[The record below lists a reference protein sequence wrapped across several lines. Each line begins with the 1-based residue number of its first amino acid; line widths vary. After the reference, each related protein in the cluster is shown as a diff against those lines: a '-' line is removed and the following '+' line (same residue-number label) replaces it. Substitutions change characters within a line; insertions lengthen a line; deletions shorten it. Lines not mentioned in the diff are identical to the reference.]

1 MKVRKTPMLLAVSLL
16 VGIASGQTSIDPA
29 FRISSKTR
37 MVLVDLLVTGP
48 DGKLVTDLRTS
59 EVEILDEGK
68 KQEPLFLRLENAFG
82 GSIPE
87 RIQPTEAQRSSSVEG
102 AIVSGDPIRFSAP
115 TEKVTL
121 VFVLDLA
128 TISPDA
134 MVRVKSEIG
143 EFLSSPLP
151 PGSRFMLAVVD
162 NTLEI
167 RESFTDRIDSFRRA
181 VDSINAKAGGDPE
194 AFSVTRFIE
203 DVETIFEQHE
213 NTNTFSQAA
222 DESTQ
227 TARTFLVTLDRRIES
242 IADTL
247 TALSSYLGSLPGRK
261 HVVFFS
267 AGYPITAPSMLRG
280 VIEAR
285 YSAAMGTW
293 TQSASFIRPDF
304 SATLSS
310 DLSERWNRRMQTVI
324 DQANRA
330 LVSIYAIDTQG
341 MVAAGGSGEAQRRVP
356 ARLVRQ
362 NFYSQFAPA
371 SLNASQENLSIISEG
386 TGGICVKNSNDLQ
399 RGIQFACQDAMQYY
413 LMGYSPSDESKTGK
427 YHEIKIIVRRPNV
440 AVRFRQGYLALDDS
454 QVANRDIM
462 NAFKFPGLFRDYSPT
477 IETEKAGVKT
487 RFTILVPTKDLVF
500 RCDGDQCE
508 CPVDFFGALFDAGG
522 QFVGGQL
529 LFQKGLK
536 LQFHQS
542 ELSGFLSNETI
553 SKSFEA
559 AIPPGA
565 YRLTVVVRQG
575 AFQRLATSTVRLESR

>member
-1 MKVRKTPMLLAVSLL
+1 MDFKKTVKWTIVGMLIGFVS
-16 VGIASGQTSIDPA
+16 AQTSMDPA

-48 DGKLVTDLRTS
+48 DGKLVTDLRS
-59 EVEILDEGK
+59 EELEIFEEGK
-68 KQEPLFLRLENAFG
+68 RQVPLFLRLESAFSG
-82 GSIPE
+82 PVAEPAPPMGSPA
-87 RIQPTEAQRSSSVEG
+87 RIVPEG
-102 AIVSGDPIRFSAP
+102 AIVSGDPIRHSAP
-115 TEKVTL
+115 TDKVAL

-162 NTLEI
+162 NSLEI
-167 RESFTDRIDSFRRA
+167 RQPFTDRMETFRQA
-181 VDSINAKAGGDPE
+181 VESINAKAGGDPE
-194 AFSVTRFIE
+194 VFSVTRFIE

-213 NTNTFSQAA
+213 NTNTYQEAA

-310 DLSERWNRRMQTVI
+310 DQSERWNRRMQTVI
-324 DQANRA
+324 DNANRA

-341 MVAAGGSGEAQRRVP
+341 MVAAGGSGEAQRRIP

-362 NFYSQFAPA
+362 NFYSQFVPA
-371 SLNASQENLSIISEG
+371 SLNASQENLSGLSEG
-386 TGGICVKNSNDLQ
+386 TGGICVKNNNDLQ
-399 RGIQFACQDAMQYY
+399 RGIQFACKDALQYY
-413 LMGYSPSDESKTGK
+413 LVGYSPSNESKPGK
-427 YHEIKIIVRRPNV
+427 YREIKVTVRRPNV
-440 AVRFRQGYLALDDS
+440 TIRFRQGYLALDDS
-454 QVANRDIM
+454 QVANRDVM
-462 NAFKFPGLFRDYSPT
+462 NAFKFPGLFQDYST
-477 IETEKAGVKT
+477 IETEKAGGKT

-508 CPVDFFGALFDAGG
+508 CPVDFFGALFDSGG
-522 QFVGGQL
+522 QIVGDQL

-536 LQFHQS
+536 LRFHRS
-542 ELSGFLSNETI
+542 ELNGFLSNETI

-575 AFQRLATSTVRLESR
+575 AFQRLATSSMWLESR

>member
-1 MKVRKTPMLLAVSLL
+1 MDRRKVSMLLAACFLI
-16 VGIASGQTSIDPA
+16 GTTSAQSSADLS
-29 FRISSKTR
+29 FRISSKAR

-48 DGKLVTDLRTS
+48 DGKLVTDLRAD

-68 KQEPLFLRLENAFG
+68 KQEPLFLRLESAFG

-87 RIQPTEAQRSSSVEG
+87 RIQTTEAQKSSSVEG
-102 AIVSGDPIRFSAP
+102 AIVSSDPLRFSAP

-167 RESFTDRIDSFRRA
+167 RESFTDQMDRFRRA
-181 VDSINAKAGGDPE
+181 VESINAKAGGDPE

-227 TARTFLVTLDRRIES
+227 TARTFLAALDRRIES

-293 TQSASFIRPDF
+293 TQSAGFIRPDF

-324 DQANRA
+324 DNANRA

-341 MVAAGGSGEAQRRVP
+341 MVAASGAGEAQRRVP

-371 SLNASQENLSIISEG
+371 SLNASQENLSGISEG
-386 TGGICVKNSNDLQ
+386 TGGICVKNNNDLQ

-413 LMGYSPSDESKTGK
+413 LMGYSPSDELKPGK
-427 YHEIKIIVRRPNV
+427 YHEIKVIVRRPNV

-462 NAFKFPGLFRDYSPT
+462 NAFKFPGLFQDYTPR
-477 IETEKAGVKT
+477 IETEKAGGKT
-487 RFTILVPTKDLVF
+487 RFTVLVPTRYLVF
-500 RCDGDQCE
+500 GCEDDRCE
-508 CPVDFFGALFDAGG
+508 CPIDFFGALIDSEGRM
-522 QFVGGQL
+522 VGDRL
-529 LFQKGLK
+529 LFQKGLS
-536 LQFHQS
+536 LRFDRSQ
-542 ELSGFLSNETI
+542 LAGFLANETV

-559 AIPPGA
+559 VVPPGEF
-565 YRLTVVVRQG
+565 RLMVVVRQG
-575 AFQRLATSTVRLESR
+575 AFRQLAASTLAVIPR

>member
-1 MKVRKTPMLLAVSLL
+1 MNVRNAHMLLAVSLL
-16 VGIASGQTSIDPA
+16 VGIASGQASTDPA

-68 KQEPLFLRLENAFG
+68 RQEPLFLRLESAFG
-82 GSIPE
+82 GSMPE
-87 RIQPTEAQRSSSVEG
+87 RTQPTAAQNSGSAEG
-102 AIVSGDPIRFSAP
+102 AIVSGDPVRFSAP
-115 TEKVTL
+115 ADRVAL

-134 MVRVKSEIG
+134 MVRVKSEIE

-167 RESFTDRIDSFRRA
+167 RQPFTDRMDSFRQA

-194 AFSVTRFIE
+194 EFSVTRFIE

-213 NTNTFSQAA
+213 DTNTFSQAA
-222 DESTQ
+222 DESAQ
-227 TARTFLVTLDRRIES
+227 IAKTFLVTLDRRIES
-242 IADTL
+242 VADTL

-310 DLSERWNRRMQTVI
+310 DQSERWNRRMQTVI

-341 MVAAGGSGEAQRRVP
+341 MVAASGSGEAQRRVP

-371 SLNASQENLSIISEG
+371 SLNASQENLSGLSEG
-386 TGGICVKNSNDLQ
+386 TGGICVKNNNDLQ
-399 RGIQFACQDAMQYY
+399 RGIQFACKDALQYY
-413 LMGYSPSDESKTGK
+413 LVGYSPTGETKPGK
-427 YHEIKIIVRRPNV
+427 YHEIKVNVRRQNV
-440 AVRFRQGYLALDDS
+440 AVRSRQGYLALDDS

-462 NAFKFPGLFRDYSPT
+462 NAFKFPGLFQDYSPRV
-477 IETEKAGVKT
+477 ETDEVGGKT
-487 RFTILVPTKDLVF
+487 RIMVLVPTRNLVF
-500 RCDGDQCE
+500 RCEDGQCE
-508 CPVDFFGALFDAGG
+508 CPIDFFGALIDSQGRM
-522 QFVGGQL
+522 VGDRL
-529 LFQKGLK
+529 LFQKGLSLK
-536 LQFHQS
+536 LNRS
-542 ELSGFLSNETI
+542 RLSDLLANETV

-559 AIPPGA
+559 VIPPGE
-565 YRLTVVVRQG
+565 YRLMVVVRQG
-575 AFQRLATSTVRLESR
+575 TFRQLATCTQALDTR